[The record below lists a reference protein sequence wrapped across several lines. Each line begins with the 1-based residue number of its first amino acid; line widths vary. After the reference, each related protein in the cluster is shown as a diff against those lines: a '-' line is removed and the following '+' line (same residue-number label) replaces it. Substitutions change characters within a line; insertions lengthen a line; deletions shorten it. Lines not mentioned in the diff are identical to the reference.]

1 MRRTLGQ
8 DKRGHGAGARCPGG
22 GPLAP
27 GGLLLAQHVDRMDTG
42 SLVDIFRAAERSCL
56 LGTDAVRDGVD
67 VPGRSLRLI
76 VFDRVP
82 WPRPSIL
89 HRARRKAFTRSRYDD
104 MITRLRLKQAYGR
117 LVRRATDHG
126 VFVMLDPM
134 MPSRLAGAFP
144 DGIEVQRMGLKEA
157 VSMTKGFLTKPE

>member
-1 MRRTLGQ
+1 
-8 DKRGHGAGARCPGG
+8 
-22 GPLAP
+22 
-27 GGLLLAQHVDRMDTG
+27 
-42 SLVDIFRAAERSCL
+42 
-56 LGTDAVRDGVD
+56 
-67 VPGRSLRLI
+67 
-76 VFDRVP
+76 
-82 WPRPSIL
+82 
-89 HRARRKAFTRSRYDD
+89 

-157 VSMTKGFLTKPE
+157 VSMTKGFLTQPS